1 MRSPII
7 RNIGRFFGRP
17 DRAIQRTGHRITL
30 TRHKLLPRRSCVQS
44 LFVCKPMSK
53 QSGRQLH
60 RKCITRVQFY
70 LQRKFA
76 CASVRSKVFFA
87 YYIFTQTFLC
97 TRLSWTYV
105 SHAMDKPIIV
115 LTAWEVV
122 GGVPVLERRNSRYK
136 RGTYFTGSLTKAAR
150 KLFWQAAMALNFW
163 SQGEC
168 L

>member
-1 MRSPII
+1 MGLEK
-7 RNIGRFFGRP
+7 N
-17 DRAIQRTGHRITL
+17 DRLGTMHTSD
-30 TRHKLLPRRSCVQS
+30 HRRSVWYKNYRLHTFLRGPRS
-44 LFVCKPMSK
+44 FT

-150 KLFWQAAMALNFW
+150 KLFWQAAMALNVW

>member
-1 MRSPII
+1 MKRSL
-7 RNIGRFFGRP
+7 RVRESVSHYERKLSEP
-17 DRAIQRTGHRITL
+17 DLL
-30 TRHKLLPRRSCVQS
+30 T
-44 LFVCKPMSK
+44 
-53 QSGRQLH
+53 GRQLH
-60 RKCITRVQFY
+60 RKCITR
-70 LQRKFA
+70 QRKFA
-76 CASVRSKVFFA
+76 CASVRSKA